1 MKFIITGKKID
12 VTDGIKD
19 KLYKKLGRL
28 EKFFKDEPKVN
39 VTVSAVKDR
48 HTIEV
53 TIFSKGVIYR
63 AEETDTDLYACID
76 RITDVIERQMR
87 RHKTHLE
94 KKLKKEAFDVPYV
107 SENKPAVAEEKEYK
121 VVKVK
126 KFAFKPM
133 DAEEAILQMNM
144 LGHEF
149 FVFNNAETGEINV
162 VYKRKDG
169 NYGLI
174 EQSEDDED

>member
-1 MKFIITGKKID
+1 MKFIITGRKID
-12 VTDGIKD
+12 VTEGMKSRI
-19 KLYKKLGRL
+19 YAKLGKL
-28 EKFFKDEPKVN
+28 DKFFADEPEAK

-48 HTIEV
+48 HTVEV
-53 TIFSKGVIYR
+53 TIYDNGVIYR
-63 AEETDTDLYACID
+63 AEETDSDLYTAID
-76 RITDVIERQMR
+76 RIEDVIERQMR

-94 KKLKKEAFDVPYV
+94 KKLKKGAFDIPYEGV
-107 SENKPAVAEEKEYK
+107 GIEEEKEFN

-133 DAEEAILQMNM
+133 SCEEAILQMEL
-144 LGHEF
+144 LGHTF
-149 FVFNNAETGEINV
+149 FVFNDSETEQICI

-174 EQSEDDED
+174 EQE

>member
-1 MKFIITGKKID
+1 MKFIITGKKIE
-12 VTDGIKD
+12 VTEGIKD
-19 KLYKKLGRL
+19 KIYKKLGKL
-28 EKFFKDEPKVN
+28 EKFFKDEPQAK

-53 TIFSKGVIYR
+53 TIFSKGVMYR
-63 AEETDTDLYACID
+63 AEETDVDLYACID
-76 RITDVIERQMR
+76 KIVDVIERQMR

-107 SENKPAVAEEKEYK
+107 SDAAPAPAEEKEYK

-133 DAEEAILQMNM
+133 DVEEAILQMNM
-144 LGHEF
+144 LNHEF
-149 FVFNNAETGEINV
+149 FVFNNAENGEINI

-169 NYGLI
+169 GYGLI
-174 EQSEDDED
+174 VPN

>member
-1 MKFIITGKKID
+1 MKFIITGKKIE
-12 VTDGIKD
+12 VTEGIKD
-19 KLYKKLGRL
+19 KIYKKLGKL
-28 EKFFKDEPKVN
+28 EKFFKDEPQVK

-53 TIFSKGVIYR
+53 TIFSKGVMYR
-63 AEETDTDLYACID
+63 AEETDADLYACID
-76 RITDVIERQMR
+76 TVVDVIERQMR

-94 KKLKKEAFDVPYV
+94 KKLKKEAFEAPYV
-107 SENKPAVAEEKEYK
+107 SSAPAPAEEEEYK

-133 DAEEAILQMNM
+133 DVEEAILQMNM

-149 FVFNNAETGEINV
+149 FVFNNAENGEINI

-174 EQSEDDED
+174 EQGEDDED

>member
-1 MKFIITGKKID
+1 MKFIITGKKIE

-19 KLYKKLGRL
+19 KIYKKLGRL
-28 EKFFKDEPKVN
+28 EKFFKDEPQVK

-63 AEETDTDLYACID
+63 AEETDVDLYVCID
-76 RITDVIERQMR
+76 RIVDVIERQMR
-87 RHKTHLE
+87 KHKTHLE
-94 KKLKKEAFDVPYV
+94 KKLKKEAFDAPY
-107 SENKPAVAEEKEYK
+107 ENASLPFAEEKDYN

-133 DAEEAILQMNM
+133 DVEEAILQMNM

-149 FVFNNAETGEINV
+149 FVFNNADGGDICV

-174 EQSEDDED
+174 EQGEEDE

>member
-19 KLYKKLGRL
+19 KIYKKLSKL
-28 EKFFKDEPKVN
+28 EKFFKDEPQVN

-63 AEETDTDLYACID
+63 AEETDTDLYSCID

-94 KKLKKEAFDVPYV
+94 KKLKKEAFEVPYI
-107 SENKPAVAEEKEYK
+107 SESKASPAEEKDYNI
-121 VVKVK
+121 VKVK

-133 DAEEAILQMNM
+133 DTEEAILQMNM

-149 FVFNNAETGEINV
+149 FVFNNAESGEINV

-174 EQSEDDED
+174 EQSDDDED

>member
-1 MKFIITGKKID
+1 MKFIITGKKIE
-12 VTDGIKD
+12 VTEGIKD
-19 KLYKKLGRL
+19 KIYKKLGKL
-28 EKFFKDEPKVN
+28 EKFFKDEPQVK

-53 TIFSKGVIYR
+53 TIFSKGVMFR
-63 AEETDTDLYACID
+63 AEETDVDLYACID
-76 RITDVIERQMR
+76 TIVDVIERQMR

-94 KKLKKEAFDVPYV
+94 KKLKKEAFDVPYEAPV
-107 SENKPAVAEEKEYK
+107 PVEEKEYN

-133 DAEEAILQMNM
+133 DVEEAILQMNM

-149 FVFNNAETGEINV
+149 FVFNNAESGDINI

-174 EQSEDDED
+174 EQGADDED

>member
-1 MKFIITGKKID
+1 MKFIITGKKIEL
-12 VTDGIKD
+12 TDGIKE
-19 KLYKKLGRL
+19 KVYKKIGKL
-28 EKFFKDEPKVN
+28 EKFFKEEPEAK

-53 TIFSKGVIYR
+53 TLFSKGVIYR
-63 AEETDTDLYACID
+63 AEDTDVDLYAAID
-76 RITDVIERQMR
+76 KIVDVIERQMR

-94 KKLKKEAFDVPYV
+94 KKLKKEAFDIPYADA
-107 SENKPAVAEEKEYK
+107 SAAPIEEKEYN

-133 DAEEAILQMNM
+133 SVEEAILQMNM

-149 FVFNNAETGEINV
+149 FVFNNAENAEICV

-174 EQSEDDED
+174 EQDTDDYE

>member
-1 MKFIITGKKID
+1 MKFIITGKKIE
-12 VTDGIKD
+12 VTEGIKD
-19 KLYKKLGRL
+19 KIYKKLGKL
-28 EKFFKDEPKVN
+28 EKFFKDEPQVK

-53 TIFSKGVIYR
+53 TIFSKGVMFR
-63 AEETDTDLYACID
+63 AEETDVDLYACID
-76 RITDVIERQMR
+76 TIVDVIERQMR

-94 KKLKKEAFDVPYV
+94 KKLKKEAFEVPYV
-107 SENKPAVAEEKEYK
+107 APVPVEEKEYN

-133 DAEEAILQMNM
+133 DVEEAILQMNM

-149 FVFNNAETGEINV
+149 FVFNNAESGDINI

-174 EQSEDDED
+174 EQGADDEE

>member
-1 MKFIITGKKID
+1 MKFIITGKKIE
-12 VTDGIKD
+12 VTDCIKD
-19 KLYKKLGRL
+19 KIYKKLGRL
-28 EKFFKDEPKVN
+28 EKFFKDEPQVK

-63 AEETDTDLYACID
+63 AEETDTDLYVCID
-76 RITDVIERQMR
+76 RIVDIIERQMR
-87 RHKTHLE
+87 KHKTHLE
-94 KKLKKEAFDVPYV
+94 KKLKKEAFDAPY
-107 SENKPAVAEEKEYK
+107 ENSSLTVTEEEDYK

-133 DAEEAILQMNM
+133 DVEEAILQMNM

-149 FVFNNAETGEINV
+149 FVFNNADGGDICV

-174 EQSEDDED
+174 EQGEDEE

>member
-1 MKFIITGKKID
+1 MKFIITGKKIEL
-12 VTDGIKD
+12 TEGIKD
-19 KLYKKLGRL
+19 KIYKKLGKL
-28 EKFFKDEPKVN
+28 EKFFKDEPQVK

-53 TIFSKGVIYR
+53 TIFSKGVMFR
-63 AEETDTDLYACID
+63 AEETDVDLYACID
-76 RITDVIERQMR
+76 MIVDVIERQMR

-94 KKLKKEAFDVPYV
+94 KKLKKEAFDVPYQP
-107 SENKPAVAEEKEYK
+107 EAIKEEEEYK

-133 DAEEAILQMNM
+133 DVEEAILQMNM
-144 LGHEF
+144 LNHEF
-149 FVFNNAETGEINV
+149 FVFNNAESGEINI

-174 EQSEDDED
+174 EQGADDEE